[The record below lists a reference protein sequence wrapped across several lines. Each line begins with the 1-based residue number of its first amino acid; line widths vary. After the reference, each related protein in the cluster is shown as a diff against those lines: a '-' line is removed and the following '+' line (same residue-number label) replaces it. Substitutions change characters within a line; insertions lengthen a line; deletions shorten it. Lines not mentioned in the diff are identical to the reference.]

1 MVFRIILL
9 SYGTEYAIGI
19 VVGYG
24 VVSLCACG
32 NSSIV
37 DEGALVEKWEVSIVV
52 SDAISGVKMF
62 FISTMILPN

>member
-1 MVFRIILL
+1 MVFRITLL

-37 DEGALVEKWEVSIVV
+37 DEGALVEK
-52 SDAISGVKMF
+52 
-62 FISTMILPN
+62 